1 MREANRN
8 VIAFLEKEIDT
19 YKALALFLA
28 KEDVKKELRARDIEG
43 LTRPSYYQERMKEAR
58 KLIRALKK

>member
-8 VIAFLEKEIDT
+8 VITFLEKEIDT

-28 KEDVKKELRARDIEG
+28 KEDVKKDLRARDIEG
-43 LTRPSYYQERMKEAR
+43 LTRPSYYKERMKEAR